1 MFDGL
6 ESYGTHGHKLDNESD
21 KRPSQLLAK
30 GLFMT
35 SSKGGYLS
43 KFKGLGSPS
52 WNLTKP
58 DKLGLG
64 FICSGPAHHI
74 FLFLPKLLG
83 SKQLKYFSVLLFFF
97 FSVLVF
103 LLIISCIL
111 IFFNKIISTS
121 RIN

>member
-21 KRPSQLLAK
+21 KRPSRLLAK

-58 DKLGLG
+58 DKLGLR

-74 FLFLPKLLG
+74 FLFLPKLPG
-83 SKQLKYFSVLLFFF
+83 SKLLKYFSVLRF
-97 FSVLVF
+97 FSFQFWFFYYIFLFLVF
-103 LLIISCIL
+103 
-111 IFFNKIISTS
+111 
-121 RIN
+121 